1 MKLKPSCLKGMENMY
16 GISQKEKFIDEK
28 DSLSLEDSSG
38 RVKID
43 AKSKINVDEYVTGIP
58 LAFKGQLN
66 NKEIF
71 VVNDVLFY
79 NANNNITNT
88 PMDIELNT
96 PKENKNIIL
105 FISNLR
111 LGKTNESE
119 SGLAKS
125 ARTLLID
132 FIQNNNLNPKLSDI
146 SGRIKRV
153 IFAGASIY
161 VNQKI
166 EELDKGSFIK
176 ADEYKKELN
185 IIIENYTALDKYL
198 NIISNYIHVDLMNNI
213 EGNDGVYFPQ
223 NSNGQFLFLENIRNI
238 NAKTLNLVENPYI
251 FDVYSYKSKTKKN
264 FLDQEKISIALCN
277 ILQSMSLY

>member
-1 MKLKPSCLKGMENMY
+1 MY

-28 DSLSLEDSSG
+28 DSLSLEDTSG

-43 AKSKINVDEYVTGIP
+43 AKSNINVDEYVTGIP

-79 NANNNITNT
+79 NANDNENNT

-111 LGKTNESE
+111 LGKINESE
-119 SGLAKS
+119 NGLAKT
-125 ARTLLID
+125 ARTLLVD
-132 FIQNNNLNPKLSDI
+132 FIQNNNLNQKLSNI
-146 SGRIKRV
+146 SSRIRRV
-153 IFAGASIY
+153 VFAGASIY

-185 IIIENYTALDKYL
+185 NIIDNYTSLDKYL
-198 NIISNYIHVDLMNNI
+198 NLISNYIHVDLMNNI

-251 FDVYSYKSKTKKN
+251 FDVYSYK
-264 FLDQEKISIALCN
+264 
-277 ILQSMSLY
+277 

>member
-1 MKLKPSCLKGMENMY
+1 MY

-28 DSLSLEDSSG
+28 DSLSLEDTSG

-43 AKSKINVDEYVTGIP
+43 AKSNINVDEYVTGIP

-79 NANNNITNT
+79 NANDNENNT

-111 LGKTNESE
+111 LGKINESE
-119 SGLAKS
+119 NGLAKT
-125 ARTLLID
+125 ARTLLVD
-132 FIQNNNLNPKLSDI
+132 FIQNNNLNQKLSNI
-146 SGRIKRV
+146 SSRIRRV
-153 IFAGASIY
+153 VFAGASIY

-185 IIIENYTALDKYL
+185 NIIDNYTSLDKYL
-198 NIISNYIHVDLMNNI
+198 NLISNYIHVDLMNNI
-213 EGNDGVYFPQ
+213 EGNVK
-223 NSNGQFLFLENIRNI
+223 L
-238 NAKTLNLVENPYI
+238 
-251 FDVYSYKSKTKKN
+251 
-264 FLDQEKISIALCN
+264 
-277 ILQSMSLY
+277 